1 MYSLNKIMGVFN
13 HMNSNPNINTI
24 ISNNK
29 PFFITAY
36 YKKSKDPA
44 RLFMNEVSTYQI
56 IPYDC
61 RLNEI
66 SCYFYDLKN
75 LDFSITLNIRSSGK
89 KSINVL
95 LNSTENA
102 RRQNFPLDIQFSK
115 NDILWIEIYKQG
127 SNTPISQDEAVF
139 SIVFSI

>member
-1 MYSLNKIMGVFN
+1 MGVFDHTN
-13 HMNSNPNINTI
+13 TNPSINTI
-24 ISNNK
+24 ISNTK

-61 RLNEI
+61 RLTEI
-66 SCYFYDLKN
+66 SCYFYDAQN
-75 LDFSITLNIRSSGK
+75 LDFRITLKI
-89 KSINVL
+89 KSLGSKTINQS
-95 LNSTENA
+95 LNSSKNA
-102 RRQNFPLDIQFSK
+102 RRQNFPIDIQLSK

>member
-1 MYSLNKIMGVFN
+1 MGIFN
-13 HMNSNPNINTI
+13 HMNTNPNINTI

-36 YKKSKDPA
+36 YKKLKDPA

-61 RLNEI
+61 RLTEI
-66 SCYFYDLKN
+66 TSYFYDSQN
-75 LDFSITLNIRSSGK
+75 LDFQITLKINVAGK
-89 KSINVL
+89 KSINEL
-95 LNSTENA
+95 FNSTENA
-102 RRQNFPLDIQFSK
+102 RRQNFPMNINLTK
-115 NDILWIEIYKQG
+115 NDILWIEIYKKG
-127 SNTPISQDEAVF
+127 STTYLKQDEAVF

>member
-1 MYSLNKIMGVFN
+1 MGIFN
-13 HMNSNPNINTI
+13 HMNTNPNINTI

-61 RLNEI
+61 RLTEI
-66 SCYFYDLKN
+66 SCYFYDLQN
-75 LDFSITLNIRSSGK
+75 LDFQITLNIKVAGK
-89 KSINVL
+89 KSINEL
-95 LNSTENA
+95 FNSTENA
-102 RRQNFPLDIQFSK
+102 RRQNFSININLSK
-115 NDILWIEIYKQG
+115 NDILWIEIYKKGTTSYLQ
-127 SNTPISQDEAVF
+127 QDEAVF

>member
-1 MYSLNKIMGVFN
+1 MGIFN
-13 HMNSNPNINTI
+13 HMNTNPNINTI

-61 RLNEI
+61 RLTEI

-89 KSINVL
+89 KSINKS
-95 LNSTENA
+95 LNSSQNA
-102 RRQNFPLDIQFSK
+102 RRQNFPIDIQLSK
-115 NDILWIEIYKQG
+115 NDSLWIEIYKQG
-127 SNTPISQDEAVF
+127 TNTPLSQDEGVF

>member
-1 MYSLNKIMGVFN
+1 MGIFN

-61 RLNEI
+61 RLTDI
-66 SCYFYDLKN
+66 SCYFYGTQTDY
-75 LDFSITLNIRSSGK
+75 SITLKI
-89 KSINVL
+89 KSLGSKTVNQS
-95 LNSTENA
+95 LNSSKNA
-102 RRQNFPLDIQFSK
+102 RRQNFQLDIQLAK

-127 SNTPISQDEAVF
+127 SNTPISQDEGVF

>member
-1 MYSLNKIMGVFN
+1 MGIFN
-13 HMNSNPNINTI
+13 HMNSNPNIKTI
-24 ISNNK
+24 ISNTK

-61 RLNEI
+61 RLTEI
-66 SCYFYDLKN
+66 SCYFYDSQN
-75 LDFSITLNIRSSGK
+75 LDFKITLKI
-89 KSINVL
+89 KSLGSKTINQS
-95 LNSTENA
+95 LNSSKNA
-102 RRQNFPLDIQFSK
+102 RRQNFPLDIQLSK

-127 SNTPISQDEAVF
+127 SNTTISQDEGVF

>member
-1 MYSLNKIMGVFN
+1 MGIFN
-13 HMNSNPNINTI
+13 HMNTNPNINTTI
-24 ISNNK
+24 LHNK

-36 YKKSKDPA
+36 YKKSKDST

-61 RLNEI
+61 RLTEI
-66 SCYFYDLKN
+66 FCYFYGSQTDY
-75 LDFSITLNIRSSGK
+75 SITLEI
-89 KSINVL
+89 KSLGSKTVNQS
-95 LNSTENA
+95 LNSSKNA
-102 RRQNFPLDIQFSK
+102 RRQNFPLDIQLAK

-127 SNTPISQDEAVF
+127 TNTLITQDEGVF

>member
-1 MYSLNKIMGVFN
+1 MGIFN
-13 HMNSNPNINTI
+13 HMSSNPNIKTI
-24 ISNNK
+24 ISNIK

-36 YKKSKDPA
+36 CKKSKDPA
-44 RLFMNEVSTYQI
+44 RLFMNEVITYQI

-61 RLNEI
+61 RLTEI

-75 LDFSITLNIRSSGK
+75 LDFSIILNIRSAGK
-89 KSINVL
+89 RSINEL
-95 LNSTENA
+95 LNSSENV
-102 RRQNFPLDIQFSK
+102 RRQNFPINIQLSK

-127 SNTPISQDEAVF
+127 SNTPITQDEAVF

>member
-1 MYSLNKIMGVFN
+1 MGILN
-13 HMNSNPNINTI
+13 HMNTNPNINTI

-29 PFFITAY
+29 PFFTTSY

-44 RLFMNEVSTYQI
+44 RLFMNEVNTYQI

-61 RLNEI
+61 RLTEI

-89 KSINVL
+89 KSINKS
-95 LNSTENA
+95 LNSSENA
-102 RRQNFPLDIQFSK
+102 RRQNFPLDIQLSK
-115 NDILWIEIYKQG
+115 K
-127 SNTPISQDEAVF
+127 
-139 SIVFSI
+139 